1 MRVPVLERWLSM
13 VLVLLQIIMVQV
25 DEDILL
31 ARMNQADIKPDFL
44 DTVRDDKL
52 SRNTTSLSSEQVKL
66 KPKALD
72 TNIWPE
78 PLNRCQQLPPT
89 YKRLIHDLK

>member
-52 SRNTTSLSSEQVKL
+52 PRNTTSLSSEQVKL

>member
-44 DTVRDDKL
+44 DTIRDDKL
-52 SRNTTSLSSEQVKL
+52 PRNTTSLSSEQVKL
-66 KPKALD
+66 KTKALD

-78 PLNRCQQLPPT
+78 PLNRCQQLPAP